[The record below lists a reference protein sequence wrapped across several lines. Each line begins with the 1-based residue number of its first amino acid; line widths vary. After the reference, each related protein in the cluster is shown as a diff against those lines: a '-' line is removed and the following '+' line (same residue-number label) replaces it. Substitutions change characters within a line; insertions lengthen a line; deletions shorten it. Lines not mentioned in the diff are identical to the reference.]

1 MKISVVVAVYNI
13 EAYIGKCISSILAQT
28 YRDFELILVDDGSTD
43 GSSELCDIYG
53 QQDSRITVIHKDNG
67 GLVSARKAGLEAA
80 QGEYIGFVDGDDWIE
95 PQMYEHLIALAE
107 ENKADMVLG
116 GSTEDVGGQSIN
128 KINRFEPGVYDKE
141 RLQKEIYPHMLCVED
156 FFCMGIQPYIW
167 NKLMRRD
174 LAYAHIMTIDDR
186 IRVGEDVAAVMP
198 MLLMADKVV
207 ISDRCDYHYCI
218 RGTSMMWSRV
228 SEKREWEELWILH
241 RFLQTTFSEHLLE
254 DKINLQYQLRHYTV
268 MNILTRAYG
277 KIARRNEEG
286 VLWPFGYRLSDRKC
300 IVYSAGN
307 FGRAVY
313 GYLQTYYQNK
323 VCLWVDREY
332 RRYQAIGLPVSEV
345 ETIIREEDADILV
358 AVLDAKVTA
367 AIEENLCQ
375 LGVCRERIYC
385 IDISENE
392 VSDILSGA
400 CLA

>member
-1 MKISVVVAVYNI
+1 MVSLIVPIYNI
-13 EAYIGKCISSILAQT
+13 KTCLSSCVSSILAQT
-28 YRDFELILVDDGSTD
+28 YGDCEIILVDDGSTD
-43 GSSELCDIYG
+43 GTSQLCDFYK

-116 GSTEDVGGQSIN
+116 GSIEDVGGQSIN
-128 KINRFEPGVYDKE
+128 KINCLKSGVYDKE
-141 RLQKEIYPHMLCVED
+141 RLQKEIYPHMLCVGD

-207 ISDRCDYHYCI
+207 ISDRCEYHYCI

-228 SEKREWEELWILH
+228 SEEKEWEELRILH

>member
-1 MKISVVVAVYNI
+1 MISVIVPVYNI
-13 EAYIGKCISSILAQT
+13 HTYLKRCVESICKQT
-28 YRDFELILVDDGSTD
+28 YTDLQIILVDDGSTD

-53 QQDSRITVIHKDNG
+53 QQDSRITIIHKDNG

-116 GSTEDVGGQSIN
+116 GSTEDVSGQSIN

-385 IDISENE
+385 IDISGNE

>member
-1 MKISVVVAVYNI
+1 MKISIVVTVYNI

-43 GSSELCDIYG
+43 GSSELCDIYR

-67 GLVSARKAGLEAA
+67 GLVSARKAGLETA

-141 RLQKEIYPHMLCVED
+141 RLQKEIYSHMLCVED

-174 LAYAHIMTIDDR
+174 LAYAHIMMIDDR

-207 ISDRCDYHYCI
+207 ISDHCDYHYCI
-218 RGTSMMWSRV
+218 RGTSMIWGRK
-228 SEKREWEELWILH
+228 SEEREWEELWILH
-241 RFLQTTFSEHLLE
+241 KFLHGAFSEHLLA

-277 KIARRNEEG
+277 KIAGRNEEG

-313 GYLQTYYQNK
+313 GYLQTHYQNK

-358 AVLDAKVTA
+358 AVLDARVAT
-367 AIEENLCQ
+367 AIEENLCR
-375 LGVCRERIYC
+375 LGVYRGRIHC
-385 IDISENE
+385 VDISENE
-392 VSDILSGA
+392 VSDILNGA
-400 CLA
+400 GLI